1 MRNTGTGK
9 PRPGGGGHSPGIR
22 AGECVLLKAVTV
34 TRSGAFMACGQERDL
49 LVPVSQQL
57 TPMVKGRSY
66 VVYPYLDPQNN
77 MIGSTKL
84 HKFLNEYGNGL
95 KPGEPVDLLIVGES
109 DLGYKAVVNGTH
121 LGLLYRG
128 EVFTTLKP
136 GDRTSGFVKAIRD
149 DRKIDLCLQ
158 KQDRQARDELS
169 DRIIAF
175 LESSGGA
182 SSLTDYSPPESIYEQ
197 FGVSK
202 KNYKKALGKLYKER
216 RISLSKDRVTLLKA
230 RSSD

>member
-1 MRNTGTGK
+1 MRNTGPDKTKAVSGDEL
-9 PRPGGGGHSPGIR
+9 PAIR
-22 AGECVLLKAVTV
+22 AGECALLKAVTV
-34 TRSGAFMACGQERDL
+34 TRSGAFMACGLERDL

-57 TPMVKGRSY
+57 TPMIKGRYY
-66 VVYPYLDPQNN
+66 VVYPYLDPRNN

-84 HKFLNEYGNGL
+84 HKFLDEHANGL
-95 KPGEPVDLLIVGES
+95 KPGEEVDLMIVGES

-121 LGLLYRG
+121 LGLLYKG
-128 EVFTTLKP
+128 EVFTALKP
-136 GDRTSGFVKAIRD
+136 GDRTRGFIKAIRD

-175 LESSGGA
+175 LESSGGV
-182 SSLTDYSPPESIYEQ
+182 STLTDYSPPELIYQQ

-216 RISLSKDRVTLLKA
+216 RINLAKDRVTLLKA
-230 RSSD
+230 

>member
-1 MRNTGTGK
+1 MRNTGTAK
-9 PRPGGGGHSPGIR
+9 HRSGGGGHSPGIR
-22 AGECVLLKAVTV
+22 AGECVLLKAITV
-34 TRSGAFMACGQERDL
+34 TRSGAFMACGLERDL
-49 LVPVSQQL
+49 LVPVSQQIM
-57 TPMVKGRSY
+57 PMVKGQFY

-84 HKFLNEYGNGL
+84 HKFLDEYANGL
-95 KPGEPVDLLIVGES
+95 QPGEAVDLMIVGES

-121 LGLLYRG
+121 LGLLYKG
-128 EVFTTLKP
+128 EVFTALKP
-136 GDRTSGFVKAIRD
+136 GDKTTGFVKAIRD

-175 LESSGGA
+175 LESSGGV
-182 SSLTDYSPPESIYEQ
+182 STLTDYSPPELIYQQ

-202 KNYKKALGKLYKER
+202 KNYKKALGRLYKER
-216 RISLSKDRVTLLKA
+216 RISLSKDRVTLLKT
-230 RSSD
+230 

>member
-1 MRNTGTGK
+1 MHMRNTGPGK
-9 PRPGGGGHSPGIR
+9 TKAGNGGKSSGIR
-22 AGECVLLKAVTV
+22 AGECVLMKAVTV
-34 TRSGAFMACGQERDL
+34 TRSGTFMDCGMDRDL

-57 TPMVKGRSY
+57 TPMVEGRYY
-66 VVYPYLDPQNN
+66 VVYPYLDPQNS

-84 HKFLNEYGNGL
+84 HKFLDEHANGL
-95 KPGEPVDLLIVGES
+95 KPGEAVDLMIVGES

-121 LGLLYRG
+121 LGLLYKD
-128 EVFTTLKP
+128 EVFTALKP
-136 GDRTSGFVKAIRD
+136 GDRTRGFVKAIRD

-175 LESSGGA
+175 LEASGGV
-182 SSLTDYSPPESIYEQ
+182 STLTDYSAPELIYKQ

-202 KNYKKALGKLYKER
+202 KNYKKALGRLYKER
-216 RISLSKDRVTLLKA
+216 RISLAKDRVTLLKA
-230 RSSD
+230 